1 MKTTKER
8 IEEIVKEQ
16 ISNINNGYKFT
27 PLDEKIL
34 RLELENL
41 VTQAKLEQLRG
52 EK

>member
-1 MKTTKER
+1 MKNTEER
-8 IEEIVKEQ
+8 IEEIVREDRANSLTWKPIDEQ
-16 ISNINNGYKFT
+16 
-27 PLDEKIL
+27 IL

>member
-1 MKTTKER
+1 MKNTSER
-8 IEEIVKEQ
+8 IEKIVNLYSARMENYTELDDQ
-16 ISNINNGYKFT
+16 IM
-27 PLDEKIL
+27 